1 MFGHVW
7 PTYRTRFQQS
17 MVCIPM
23 LCSFSMPFCF
33 FKAWFKPW
41 RSLAIGGDWRPDQVP
56 SEITL
61 RCWAWIWGELSHSS
75 TLQSVMSRPTSLSW
89 QPTEVN
95 KSPCLA
101 SFFWKTM
108 DKPINDVYK
117 MCFSCFFRCHISKV
131 RMSWFFSD
139 DHRSPSSPEV
149 RWWSKGL
156 CGRSATPP
164 NRLDEDGSTHLILM
178 VVRLTNDT
186 LRYLGG
192 VVSWLVAGE
201 KID

>member
-101 SFFWKTM
+101 SFFGKRWINPSTM
-108 DKPINDVYK
+108 FTRCVFHVFSRVIFPRSGCRGFFLMTIGPHHPLRFAGDPRASADDPRHLRTGWMK
-117 MCFSCFFRCHISKV
+117 MDQRILY
-131 RMSWFFSD
+131 
-139 DHRSPSSPEV
+139 
-149 RWWSKGL
+149 WW
-156 CGRSATPP
+156 
-164 NRLDEDGSTHLILM
+164 
-178 VVRLTNDT
+178 
-186 LRYLGG
+186 
-192 VVSWLVAGE
+192 
-201 KID
+201 